1 MKTFTFTKLSVGE
14 IELSSSERPR
24 ELVNFVT
31 FSIFFFYFSNR
42 VWLSLYEQALSGNDM
57 QFFILPEIINWQ
69 YLSFSPFS
77 RTHHLEAFLLNT
89 SSLRSRR
96 TKGRGYGRRKRIWAK
111 KTEGR
116 GVRAPSPLPLLHCCF
131 LFDFSSSSRTHTNL
145 YTCYAG

>member
-31 FSIFFFYFSNR
+31 FSIFFFYFGNR

-69 YLSFSPFS
+69 YLSYSPFS

-111 KTEGR
+111 KTEGWR
-116 GVRAPSPLPLLHCCF
+116 RRCACYKSRFFCISAYCF
-131 LFDFSSSSRTHTNL
+131 TVIRLTELSVQ
-145 YTCYAG
+145 